1 MSAYKYKMSEQML
14 QTPLAFCFTNDCE
27 CHPYDNAYKG
37 TSMEMHSLGK
47 IQPVN
52 QHFLQIYVRVFDKDH
67 DGYCSDYDNVIV
79 LPPKMLTLY
88 ASIPDFLSNRSD
100 LFEQEKLLNTSET
113 SPFFEDFSIYRCCK
127 SYVEHGGS
135 GVCELSSEVNV
146 IEITRAVAL
155 NPPQPAP

>member
-1 MSAYKYKMSEQML
+1 ML
-14 QTPLAFCFTNDCE
+14 QTPFAFCFTNDCE

-88 ASIPDFLSNRSD
+88 ASIPDFLSNRND

-113 SPFFEDFSIYRCCK
+113 SLFFEDFSIYCCCK
-127 SYVEHGGS
+127 SYVENGGS
-135 GVCELSSEVNV
+135 GVCGLSSEVNV
-146 IEITRAVAL
+146 IEIIRVVAP
-155 NPPQPAP
+155 NPPQPVP